1 MDMEE
6 GYMTACR
13 QGGKRKGGKGWE
25 EEGKAPGGRAGI
37 TIAPPLLPSPS
48 LPKGKET
55 HFSRRDKE
63 GKAPPP
69 LESLEETGVHVHF
82 HRDLSTLGGWQG
94 GHSLATGGHY
104 PTHILPPQKKLEAVF
119 AG

>member
-1 MDMEE
+1 MEE

-37 TIAPPLLPSPS
+37 YYSPAPSP
-48 LPKGKET
+48 LPLSPRERKPLFPAGI
-55 HFSRRDKE
+55 KE

-82 HRDLSTLGGWQG
+82 HRDLSTLGGRQG
-94 GHSLATGGHY
+94 GPSLATGGHY